1 MPVASKDPPVL
12 AGSSR
17 CSPLAEARARPI
29 ALALVIGVSR
39 AGCDVIEPD
48 TSLVHESL
56 LHFVEGVVPAR
67 GERDAGALAG

>member
-1 MPVASKDPPVL
+1 M
-12 AGSSR
+12 
-17 CSPLAEARARPI
+17 I
-29 ALALVIGVSR
+29 AFQTPSR

-67 GERDAGALAG
+67 GARGERDAGALAG